1 MERKNRNTLFY
12 VVVSLLAAAALLWAL
27 LPMLAL
33 ARDAMMA
40 LLRSWG
46 VLPGIEDV
54 IRNSLLVLVLV
65 MLITLPL
72 SLMITI
78 WMFEYV
84 RGNAL
89 VRIQRFMHG
98 FTRVPAVLLGLAGHA
113 IIGENLTLHNS
124 LLTMSALLTILA
136 VPFMVSRMDNAL
148 RAVPEEYILAGEAL
162 GAKRLDILR
171 LFVLPRA
178 LPQIVRG
185 VLELMERILCEATAL
200 LVLMGTLM
208 PNQLLATE
216 LFRLAWLG
224 RRDAAVLA
232 FALMAVMIVI
242 RVMTMRRWRS
252 EGGEENCRYNWW

>member
-1 MERKNRNTLFY
+1 MERKDRNRLFY
-12 VVVSLLAAAALLWAL
+12 AVVSVLSGAALAFTV
-27 LPMLAL
+27 LPILML
-33 ARDAMMA
+33 ARDALMA

-46 VLPGIEDV
+46 VLPGIGGV
-54 IRNSLLVLVLV
+54 IGNSLAVLCIV

-89 VRIQRFMHG
+89 KRIQRFMHG
-98 FTRVPAVLLGLAGHA
+98 FSRVPAVLLGLAGH
-113 IIGENLTLHNS
+113 IVIGENLTLHNS
-124 LLTMSALLTILA
+124 LLTMSAMLIILA

-148 RAVPEEYILAGEAL
+148 RAVPEEYILAGEAV
-162 GAKRLDILR
+162 GAKRLDILC

-185 VLELMERILCEATAL
+185 VLELLERILCEATAL

-224 RRDAAVLA
+224 RKDAAVLA
-232 FALMAVMIVI
+232 FGLMLGMIVI
-242 RVMTMRRWRS
+242 RMLTMRRWRS
-252 EGGEENCRYNWW
+252 EGGEENCRYNWG

>member
-1 MERKNRNTLFY
+1 MERKSKNKLFY
-12 VVVSLLAAAALLWAL
+12 IVVFLLAGAAVLCAV
-27 LPMLAL
+27 LPMLLL

-46 VLPGIEDV
+46 VLPGIEAV
-54 IRNSLLVLVLV
+54 VRNALVVLVLV

-84 RGNAL
+84 RGTAL
-89 VRIQRFMHG
+89 ARIQRLMHG
-98 FTRVPAVLLGLAGHA
+98 FSRIPAVLLGLVGHA
-113 IIGENLTLHNS
+113 VIGENLMLHNS
-124 LLTMSALLTILA
+124 LLTMSAMLTILA

-148 RAVPEEYILAGEAL
+148 RAVPEGYVLAGEAL

-178 LPQIVRG
+178 LPQILRG

-200 LVLMGTLM
+200 LVMMGALM

-224 RRDAAVLA
+224 RKDAAVLA
-232 FALMAVMIVI
+232 FVLMAVMIVI
-242 RVMTMRRWRS
+242 RVLTMRRWRS

>member
-1 MERKNRNTLFY
+1 MERRSRNLLFY
-12 VVVSLLAAAALLWAL
+12 AVVFVLAGAALAFAVVPIL
-27 LPMLAL
+27 MLAK
-33 ARDAMMA
+33 DALMA

-46 VLPGIEDV
+46 VLPGIEAV
-54 IRNSLLVLVLV
+54 LGNSLAVLAIV

-72 SLMITI
+72 SLMITM

-89 VRIQRFMHG
+89 RRIQRFMYG
-98 FTRVPAVLLGLAGHA
+98 FSRVPAVLLGLLGHA
-113 IIGENLTLHNS
+113 VIGENLTLHNS
-124 LLTMSALLTILA
+124 LLTMSGMLIILA

-185 VLELMERILCEATAL
+185 VLELTERVLCEATAL
-200 LVLMGTLM
+200 LVLMGALM

-224 RRDAAVLA
+224 RKDAAVLA
-232 FALMAVMIVI
+232 FALMLGMIVI
-242 RVMTMRRWRS
+242 RVLMMRRWRS
-252 EGGEENCRYNWW
+252 EGGEESCRYNWW